1 MLSIV
6 IPTYN
11 EEKRLP
17 GLLKALTCEGRED
30 VEIIVADRPGKDK
43 TREIAKAYG
52 CRITDG
58 GSPAEGRN
66 KGAKIAKGE
75 VILFLDGDVKLP
87 DNFLS
92 QSIADFESRKLDIAS
107 YHLYPIKGN
116 LRLNRFSIDLLYN
129 RPQSL
134 LKRKFP
140 MGAMGI
146 MVRKKLF
153 DEIGGFDISIKL
165 AEDMYFVQQAAEI
178 GNFGIIKN
186 VPIFMPTR
194 RFDKDGYFRTG
205 FKYLMCGLHMILK
218 GPVRS
223 GKIFDYQFN
232 HYNNNNNKNKKE

>member
-1 MLSIV
+1 MLSVI

-11 EEKRLP
+11 EEKNLP
-17 GLLKALTCEGRED
+17 GLLESLTEEKGVD
-30 VEIIVADRPGKDK
+30 VEIIIADRPGKDK
-43 TREIAKAYG
+43 TREIAKSFG

-66 KGAKIAKGE
+66 QGAKIAKGD
-75 VILFLDGDVKLP
+75 VLLFLDGDVKLP
-87 DNFLS
+87 PEFLS
-92 QSIADFESRKLDIAS
+92 RSIADFESRKLDIAS

-116 LRLNRFSIDLLYN
+116 LKLNRFSIDLLYN
-129 RPQSL
+129 RPQNL

-146 MVRKKLF
+146 MVRKDIF
-153 DEIGGFDISIKL
+153 DKIGGFDTSIKL
-165 AEDMYFVQQAAEI
+165 AEDMYFVQQAAEL
-178 GNFGIIKN
+178 GRFGIIKD

-205 FKYLMCGLHMILK
+205 LKYLMCGIHMLFK

-223 GKIFDYQFN
+223 GKIFEYKFN
-232 HYNNNNNKNKKE
+232 HYDNNKKNNKG